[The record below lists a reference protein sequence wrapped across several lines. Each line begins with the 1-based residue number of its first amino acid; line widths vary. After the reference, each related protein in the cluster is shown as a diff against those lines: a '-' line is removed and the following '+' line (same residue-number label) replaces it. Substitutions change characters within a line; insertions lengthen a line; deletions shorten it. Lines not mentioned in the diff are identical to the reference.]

1 MIRKFLIVG
10 NRPWCNKVFNSLKI
24 KDCKFYFYK
33 NENQFNLKNI
43 KKIRPE
49 KIFILHWNFFVPK
62 KIYQNYECIVF
73 HMTDLPFGKGG
84 SPLQNL
90 IMRGYKHSKLS
101 SIKCAEKIDSGPI
114 YLKKKYSLSGTAT
127 EIFAR
132 IGKISI
138 LMIKSIIKN
147 TIVPKKQKGKSITFK
162 RRTLSQN
169 DLSNAKN
176 ITEVYN
182 MIRMLD
188 GELYPKAY
196 LNFGKFKI
204 MFNKAN
210 LKNNKLISQVE
221 FIKYD

>member
-1 MIRKFLIVG
+1 
-10 NRPWCNKVFNSLKI
+10 
-24 KDCKFYFYK
+24 
-33 NENQFNLKNI
+33 
-43 KKIRPE
+43 
-49 KIFILHWNFFVPK
+49 
-62 KIYQNYECIVF
+62 
-73 HMTDLPFGKGG
+73 MTDLPFGKGG

-101 SIKCAEKIDSGPI
+101 CIKCAEKIDSGPI
-114 YLKKKYSLSGTAT
+114 YLKKKYSLTGSAS

-138 LMIKSIIKN
+138 LMIKSIVKN
-147 TIVPKKQKGKSITFK
+147 NIVPKKQKGKSITFK

-176 ITEVYN
+176 ITEIYN

-196 LNFGKFKI
+196 LKFGKFKI
-204 MFNKAN
+204 MFSKAY

-221 FIKYD
+221 FFKYD